1 MLLGLKTG
9 VIFFISL
16 YLQHV
21 HCPLGSNVDE
31 CLHVDVCTHCRAV
44 RDHYRPAFV
53 CVCVCVWGGGGHL
66 FVNSLVLFLSF
77 YHSKSSLFQRYC
89 KLVSVFSRCNAL

>member
-9 VIFFISL
+9 LIFFISL

-21 HCPLGSNVDE
+21 NCPLGSNVDE

-44 RDHYRPAFV
+44 RDHYRPA
-53 CVCVCVWGGGGHL
+53 
-66 FVNSLVLFLSF
+66 LVLEYF
-77 YHSKSSLFQRYC
+77 YKPDSKKVGTLY
-89 KLVSVFSRCNAL
+89 KL

>member
-1 MLLGLKTG
+1 MLLGFKTG
-9 VIFFISL
+9 LIFFISL
-16 YLQHV
+16 YLQHF

-53 CVCVCVWGGGGHL
+53 GGGVHL
-66 FVNSLVLFLSF
+66 FLNSLVLFLS
-77 YHSKSSLFQRYC
+77 L
-89 KLVSVFSRCNAL
+89 

>member
-9 VIFFISL
+9 LIFFISL
-16 YLQHV
+16 YLQHF

-44 RDHYRPAFV
+44 RDHYLPAFL
-53 CVCVCVWGGGGHL
+53 GGGGGGGGGIYLSPHL
-66 FVNSLVLFLSF
+66 FYF
-77 YHSKSSLFQRYC
+77 
-89 KLVSVFSRCNAL
+89 

>member
-1 MLLGLKTG
+1 MLLGFKTG
-9 VIFFISL
+9 LIFFISL

-44 RDHYRPAFV
+44 RDHYRPAL
-53 CVCVCVWGGGGHL
+53 GGGSFIYQL
-66 FVNSLVLFLSF
+66 TCFISKFLTF
-77 YHSKSSLFQRYC
+77 
-89 KLVSVFSRCNAL
+89 

>member
-9 VIFFISL
+9 LIFFISL

-44 RDHYRPAFV
+44 RDHYCPAFV
-53 CVCVCVWGGGGHL
+53 GGGGGSFICQL
-66 FVNSLVLFLSF
+66 TCFISKFLTF
-77 YHSKSSLFQRYC
+77 
-89 KLVSVFSRCNAL
+89 